1 MNKQSEAFPFTL
13 KKQEILHENRDM
25 ISVNGS
31 EGIEFKSV
39 KYGEQLTMSQTKLV
53 LWPRV
58 F

>member
-39 KYGEQLTMSQTKLV
+39 KYSEQLTMSQTKLV
-53 LWPRV
+53 LWPR
-58 F
+58 